1 MYRKYVLNMYSNG
14 RSIRPDGESIRPW
27 CFPSTNIFKIFSKW
41 RFFGSQILGRPWRLE
56 GFEPTFG
63 RKIRDV
69 GSQNPCNEFVVCA
82 TKCLTGSNVTVWW
95 FYHVLNRWDISLQT
109 IPSFGICF
117 PSKNIFKMM
126 IFRLP
131 ESPLFWS
138 PPWRLEDFEPAFGRT
153 FRGVGWQ
160 NTSQNL
166 ILVCA
171 ESFTLRNVSQIRLKH
186 VF

>member
-1 MYRKYVLNMYSNG
+1 MAEAFAPTAKAFAPGVFHRQ
-14 RSIRPDGESIRPW
+14 
-27 CFPSTNIFKIFSKW
+27 IFSKW

-95 FYHVLNRWDISLQT
+95 YYHVLNRWDISLQT

-138 PPWRLEDFEPAFGRT
+138 PPWRLEDFEPAFGRK